1 MDIAA
6 MSMNMSMSSVQQ
18 AASLAMVKKTMDLQ
32 ETTSAALI
40 QQMQTSVPSFG
51 QRLDVRA

>member
-6 MSMNMSMSSVQQ
+6 MSIHMNMASLQQ
-18 AASLAMVKKTMDLQ
+18 AASLSVAKKTMNMQEQATDALLQ
-32 ETTSAALI
+32 MVKTAT
-40 QQMQTSVPSFG
+40 PSFG